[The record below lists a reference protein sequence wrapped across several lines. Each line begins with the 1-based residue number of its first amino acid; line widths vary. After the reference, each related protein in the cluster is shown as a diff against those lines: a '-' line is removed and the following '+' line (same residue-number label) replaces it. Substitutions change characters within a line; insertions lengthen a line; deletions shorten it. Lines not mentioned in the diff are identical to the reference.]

1 MMSKPS
7 THLLDMAL
15 NNKEFRRLRTF
26 SISISTKNY
35 FSMCMIDTVKIAAV
49 KMLVF

>member
-1 MMSKPS
+1 MSKPS
-7 THLLDMAL
+7 THLVDMAL
-15 NNKEFRRLRTF
+15 NNNELRRTF

-35 FSMCMIDTVKIAAV
+35 FSMIMNYTVKIAAV

>member
-1 MMSKPS
+1 MILKLC

-15 NNKEFRRLRTF
+15 NNNEFRRLKTF
-26 SISISTKNY
+26 SISLSTKNY
-35 FSMCMIDTVKIAAV
+35 FSTCMIDTVKIAAV